1 MKRRDFI
8 QTSCKYALLC
18 ASPFALSTLQSC
30 EDSKAD
36 YDDNNEPYVP
46 PIDGGGGTGSNS
58 GGGDNTGGGDTGGGD
73 SSGGSG
79 TYLEYDITSS
89 SLQPLLA
96 VGGSVATGS
105 NAADPNGFL
114 LYRASN
120 TSILAFTRK
129 CTHAGS
135 SVGAFVNGVSTC
147 PSHRAKFDISGSVVG
162 GPARSALK
170 KYNTALVGNILKV
183 FYIES

>member
-36 YDDNNEPYVP
+36 YDDNSEPYVP
-46 PIDGGGGTGSNS
+46 PVDGGGDTGTNN
-58 GGGDNTGGGDTGGGD
+58 GGGDNTGGGD

-96 VGGSVATGS
+96 VGGSVTIAS

-120 TSILAFTRK
+120 TSVLAFTRK

-135 SVGAFVNGVSTC
+135 SIGAFVNGVSTC
-147 PSHRAKFDISGSVVG
+147 PGHRAKFDISGNVVG
-162 GPARSALK
+162 GPARSSLK
-170 KYNTALVGNILKV
+170 KYNTTLVGNILKV
-183 FYIES
+183 FYTES

>member
-18 ASPFALSTLQSC
+18 ASPFALTTLQSC
-30 EDSKAD
+30 EDSNAD
-36 YDDNNEPYVP
+36 YDDKDQPYIP
-46 PIDGGGGTGSNS
+46 PTDGGDSSSN
-58 GGGDNTGGGDTGGGD
+58 GGGSDNTGGGTGGD

-79 TYLEYDITSS
+79 TYLEFDITSS
-89 SLQPLLA
+89 DLQPLQS

-114 LYRASN
+114 LYRESSA
-120 TSILAFTRK
+120 SILAFTRK

-135 SVGAFVNGVSTC
+135 SVSAFVNGVSTC
-147 PSHRAKFDISGSVVG
+147 PSHRAQFDISGGVVG

-170 KYNTALVGNILKV
+170 KYNTSLTGNILKV
-183 FYIES
+183 FYTES

>member
-8 QTSCKYALLC
+8 QTSCKYALFC

-36 YDDNNEPYVP
+36 YDDNSEPYVP
-46 PIDGGGGTGSNS
+46 PVY
-58 GGGDNTGGGDTGGGD
+58 GGGDNTGGGD
-73 SSGGSG
+73 SSVGSG
-79 TYLEYDITSS
+79 TYLEYDISSS

-96 VGGSVATGS
+96 VGGSVTIGS

-120 TSILAFTRK
+120 TSVLAFTRK

-135 SVGAFVNGVSTC
+135 SIGVFVNGVSTC
-147 PSHRAKFDISGSVVG
+147 PGHRAKFDISGNVVG
-162 GPARSALK
+162 GPARSSLK
-170 KYNTALVGNILKV
+170 KYSTTLVGNILKV
-183 FYIES
+183 FYTES